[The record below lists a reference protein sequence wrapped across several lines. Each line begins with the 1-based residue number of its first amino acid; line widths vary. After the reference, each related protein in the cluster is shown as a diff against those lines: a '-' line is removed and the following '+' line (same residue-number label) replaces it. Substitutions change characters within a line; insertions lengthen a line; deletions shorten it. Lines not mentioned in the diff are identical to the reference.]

1 VYIFLPI
8 GFLILLIIAAFLQV
22 KHTLTLPICPKCTR
36 RRSLAGIVSFVS
48 LVSCVVLILFA
59 IVAGLATKS
68 WPVFLGVAAIT
79 IAIAYF
85 AEKYDRSVNPRY
97 IKFTKKRV
105 EIEVPGHGSVVM
117 FDLASQQAGN
127 EFY

>member
-1 VYIFLPI
+1 M
-8 GFLILLIIAAFLQV
+8 
-22 KHTLTLPICPKCTR
+22 
-36 RRSLAGIVSFVS
+36 
-48 LVSCVVLILFA
+48 LILFA